1 MNAEHVDAQ
10 LMRGHLDSCRR
21 ILERMCV
28 ELAESPAEAAGL
40 LEALRSGAV
49 TLQVLTTFEPL
60 PVIQGLAVD
69 PAGHKVELFKLAA
82 GGPARMN

>member
-1 MNAEHVDAQ
+1 MDNLQLEAQ

-40 LEALRSGAV
+40 LEALRGGAV
-49 TLQVLTTFEPL
+49 TFQVLTTFEPL
-60 PVIQGLAVD
+60 PVIQGLVVD
-69 PAGHKVELFKLAA
+69 PAGRKVELFKLAA
-82 GGPARMN
+82 AGPSRRN